1 MGITSESLKSQL
13 TRTIISLAESMNF
26 TFKSGHRSQHDPG
39 FPCLGPGKNQINM
52 RTIIHSSKRSFL
64 PWATLAFLISL
75 PVISRPAGSD
85 KQADV
90 YVTAKDTSDR
100 LTMTGQLNLVDGPAI
115 NEKENDIF
123 VDPTK
128 TFQTIVG
135 IGGALTD
142 ASAETFY
149 KLPADK
155 QQEILR
161 AYFDPQNGIGYSL
174 GRTHINSCDFSSES
188 YTYVKEG
195 DTNLDT
201 FNIEH
206 DLKYR
211 IPFIKAA
218 LAACGTNFSLFVSPW
233 SPPAWMKDNN
243 DVLHGGK
250 LKPEYYDVWA
260 RYYGKFIRAYEDQ
273 GVPIWGLTVQ
283 NEPLAVQPWES
294 CNYTAEDERDFV
306 KNYLGP
312 EMEKAGLK
320 KVKIMVWDHNRS
332 FLYQQASTILSDPE
346 AAKYIWG
353 VGYHWYVGD
362 YFDNV
367 KLVKQAFPH
376 THLLFTE
383 GCNGPFD
390 PATLNDWHWG
400 EIYGR
405 SMVNDFNNGVE
416 GWTDWNVLLDEK
428 GGPNHVQ
435 NYCFAPI
442 IGDTKTGNLTYMNAY
457 YYIGQFSK
465 FVRPGAKRVVSSSTN
480 DKLLTTAF
488 KNKDGSVAV
497 VVLNLSDDAQPFNL
511 WLGTKAAKTSSLAH
525 SIETFVVR

>member
-1 MGITSESLKSQL
+1 MFHHARSIL
-13 TRTIISLAESMNF
+13 TAT
-26 TFKSGHRSQHDPG
+26 
-39 FPCLGPGKNQINM
+39 CLGLWLAVPGVV
-52 RTIIHSSKRSFL
+52 RS
-64 PWATLAFLISL
+64 AEMD
-75 PVISRPAGSD
+75 R
-85 KQADV
+85 QAQV
-90 YVTAKDTSDR
+90 YLTAKDTPNR
-100 LTMTGQLNLVDGPAI
+100 LTAGGPLTLQDGLAI
-115 NEKENDIF
+115 TEKEDDIF

-155 QQEILR
+155 QHEILQ
-161 AYFDPQNGIGYSL
+161 AYFDPVNGIGYSL

-188 YTYVKEG
+188 YTYVQDG
-195 DTNLDT
+195 DTNLDS
-201 FNIEH
+201 FNIAH

-218 LAACGTNFSLFVSPW
+218 LAMADNKFSLFVSPW

-243 DVLHGGK
+243 DMLHGGK
-250 LKPEYYDVWA
+250 LKPEYYDAWA
-260 RYYGKFIRAYEDQ
+260 RYYGKFIHAYEDA

-312 EMEKAGLK
+312 ELWKAGLK

-332 FLYQQASTILSDPE
+332 FLYQQAATVLSDPA
-346 AAKYIWG
+346 AAKYVWG
-353 VGYHWYVGD
+353 VAFHWYVGD
-362 YFDNV
+362 HFDNV
-367 KLVKQAFPH
+367 RLVKEAFPK

-390 PATLNDWHWG
+390 PAKIHDWQWG
-400 EIYGR
+400 ENYGR
-405 SMVNDFNNGVE
+405 SMINDFNNGVE
-416 GWTDWNVLLDEK
+416 GWTDWNVLLDEQ

-442 IGDTKTGNLTYMNAY
+442 IADTKTGELTYMNAY

-465 FVRPGAKRVVSSSTN
+465 FIRPGAKRIISSST
-480 DKLLTTAF
+480 DDHLLTTAF
-488 KNKDGSVAV
+488 VNPDGTIAV
-497 VVLNLSDDAQPFNL
+497 VVLNLTDLAQPFNL
-511 WLGTKAAKTSSLAH
+511 WIGSKAAKTSSPAH